1 MRAWLEDNSIEMY
14 STHNEGKSV
23 VVEKVIRTL
32 KKKSYKCMT
41 SISKNVF
48 IDKLGDIVNKYKN
61 TYHITIKIK
70 PVDVKTSTYVDFD
83 KKNNKGGPKFK
94 VGDHVR
100 MSKIKTFLQKVTC
113 QIGLK

>member
-1 MRAWLEDNSIEMY
+1 M
-14 STHNEGKSV
+14 
-23 VVEKVIRTL
+23 
-32 KKKSYKCMT
+32 
-41 SISKNVF
+41 F
-48 IDKLGDIVNKYKN
+48 IDKLGDIVNKYKS
-61 TYHITIKIK
+61 TYYITIKIK

-113 QIGLK
+113 QIGLKWFLSFQKLKILFRGHMLLVTLKCFKNC